1 VFLKIDLLTDIYEF
15 DHFDKELPTLI
26 NLSNIYAYEATSILY
41 SLEQRLFKE
50 NAMITTIKNYF
61 SSATINFSLRAS
73 TGFVD
78 GDLYHNIAVTDIN
91 NLTKPTWHC
100 RDWL

>member
-1 VFLKIDLLTDIYEF
+1 MFLKIDLLTDIYKF
-15 DHFDKELPTLI
+15 DHFDKALPTLI

-73 TGFVD
+73 TGFTD
-78 GDLYHNIAVTDIN
+78 SNLYHDISTIDIQQ
-91 NLTKPTWHC
+91 LVKPTWHC
-100 RDWL
+100 KGWL

>member
-1 VFLKIDLLTDIYEF
+1 
-15 DHFDKELPTLI
+15 
-26 NLSNIYAYEATSILY
+26 
-41 SLEQRLFKE
+41 
-50 NAMITTIKNYF
+50 MIETIKNYF